1 MLAIELKNYLSKFP
15 DETNIM
21 IFVSKNK
28 ETRQLLMSDL
38 DVNYDGNIVINSEYD
53 VPIKYTIIERS

>member
-1 MLAIELKNYLSKFP
+1 MLAIELKNYLSKFSN
-15 DETNIM
+15 ETNVM

-38 DVNYDGNIVINSEYD
+38 NVNYNGNIVVNSEYD
-53 VPIKYTIIERS
+53 VPIKYTIIERG